1 MHEELNQAFGEL
13 EGDGDVRGGGGEM
26 MRVLGR

>member
-26 MRVLGR
+26 MHVLVD